1 MKKILVSL
9 VAAGLLAG
17 VPAMAKT
24 SKEVTNDAVMAAKS
38 DAGKQQHT
46 EVVKEAVQAVALTHD
61 VIAALDRNDTKSAK
75 ASLEK
80 AIGKLEVVLA
90 APNAPAMLPIDG
102 TIRSVEYLGTAKDVK
117 AQVKAVEELLD
128 DGKVQEARALLS
140 TLQSEIDIV
149 TVSLPL
155 ISYPNALKL
164 AAKYLNESKVQ
175 EAKEVLL
182 MALGTFAQSQ
192 IVIPVP
198 LLKAQAL
205 IEEASAVAK
214 KDKAAALGHLSAAR
228 EQLKLAKA
236 LGYVSGSDT
245 TYKMLDDSIE
255 KIEKEIK
262 GKNRAEKLFDDLIA
276 KLREFK
282 EKAVSSESTK

>member
-24 SKEVTNDAVMAAKS
+24 SKEVTNDAVTAAKS